1 MIFFLRHAKAARSG
15 RTPERAARV
24 MRDVAKIAVATM
36 VPAHGFVIGR
46 NGLCQ
51 NGAPISMLG
60 SPFASWMR
68 TFLGACAWA
77 FMIAA
82 GSLVYSHFVK
92 KWQASG
98 LPMLPVAALVAT
110 TGGSPLQQQGQ
121 SQAQAPQQSAGGLGS
136 GSPTFQ
142 RARPPGQ
149 SSFIEEYEG

>member
-1 MIFFLRHAKAARSG
+1 MILFCSEEEVRDVPVATG
-15 RTPERAARV
+15 RV
-24 MRDVAKIAVATM
+24 MKVVAGVMAGVV
-36 VPAHGFVIGR
+36 VPAHGFMIGGKGMYQAGGSIV
-46 NGLCQ
+46 GL
-51 NGAPISMLG
+51 S

-98 LPMLPVAALVAT
+98 FPMLPVAALTAGMGVNA
-110 TGGSPLQQQGQ
+110 SPIQQQQQQQGQ
-121 SQAQAPQQSAGGLGS
+121 QQSAGGLTS
-136 GSPTFQ
+136 GPQFQ

-149 SSFIEEYEG
+149 TSFMEEYEG